1 MGGPCVPA
9 VATLPLANH
18 AFRRTVSAALRHDV
32 ITRVAQGS

>member
-9 VATLPLANH
+9 AATLLLVNH
-18 AFRRTVSAALRHDV
+18 AFRGTVSAALRHDV